1 MSDRQYQEPLHHL
14 TDDTRGGDAPRDLQ
28 PPLRTIDEKNA
39 ALLRRGA
46 EMLRDLVPTFHRGP
60 VSEFVPS
67 SVAKL
72 LDAVSNALEEGREMP
87 DDLVRGALEVA
98 YHVLHR
104 GPDLIAGSE
113 G

>member
-1 MSDRQYQEPLHHL
+1 MSEGNYQEPLRHL
-14 TDDTRGGDAPRDLQ
+14 TDDTQGGDAARDLQ
-28 PPLRTIDEKNA
+28 PPPYTIDVNNA

-46 EMLRDLVPTFHRGP
+46 EMLRNLVPSFRQGP

-87 DDLVRGALEVA
+87 DDLVQGAVEVA
-98 YHVLHR
+98 HHVLRR
-104 GPDLIAGSE
+104 GPDVIAGLK